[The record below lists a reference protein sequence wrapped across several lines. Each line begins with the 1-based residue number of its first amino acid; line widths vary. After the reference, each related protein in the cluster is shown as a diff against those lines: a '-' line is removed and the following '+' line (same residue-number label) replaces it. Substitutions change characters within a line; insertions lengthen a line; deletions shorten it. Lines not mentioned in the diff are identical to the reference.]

1 MSNQLLGEI
10 SKNLLFRYT
19 IPLRHA
25 EIAWTGSWLDLDPSF
40 RLPHF
45 GQLEGQPTFA
55 DIRGCWNQAGLFF
68 TVVVGSKRQPVQCQ
82 VSKLLQSDG
91 IQFWVD
97 TRDVHDVHR
106 ASRFCHWFA
115 FLPTQGNTKTAKP
128 LGTMLRIHRAKDD
141 PKTFQGFQPRVV
153 SELAKDGYRLAALLP
168 ASALSGWNPTEHRK
182 LGFQY
187 AVIDR
192 ELGWQTLAADF
203 RLPIAEDPSLWQTL
217 ELVE

>member
-1 MSNQLLGEI
+1 MSSQLFSEI

-19 IPLRHA
+19 IPLRRM
-25 EIAWTGSWLDLDPSF
+25 ELAWSGQWLVLDEGC

-45 GQLEGQPTFA
+45 GQFEGQPTYA
-55 DIRGCWNQAGLFF
+55 DVRGCWNQAGLFF
-68 TVVVGSKRQPVQCQ
+68 TVVVGSKRQAAQCH
-82 VSKLLQSDG
+82 VSKLLESDG
-91 IQFWVD
+91 VQFWVD
-97 TRDVHDVHR
+97 TRDVHNVHR

-115 FLPTQGNTKTAKP
+115 FLPTQGNTKAAKP
-128 LGTMLRIHRAKDD
+128 LGTMLKINRAKED
-141 PKTFQGFQPRVV
+141 PKTFQGFQPRVM
-153 SELAKDGYRLAALLP
+153 SELKKDGYRLAVLLP
-168 ASALSGWNPTEHRK
+168 ASSLSGWNPAEHRK

-203 RLPIAEDPSLWQTL
+203 RFPIAEDPSLWQTL